1 MGFEAVAAV
10 LVDAFATEG
19 AAAVVGD
26 VALGAAAEGAV
37 GVGVGELAA
46 GAGEAVLVDG
56 AAAGALD
63 AGGYAGVMGASDA
76 TGSLGLADAGGMA
89 NIGGAEAFNAA
100 GSDALSASINGG
112 MTSAEVGANVGTG
125 AGNVAAGAGGSSLGT
140 YAQLASSVYNQ
151 YNAAQLKAA
160 GKAADPF
167 AAYRPGYA
175 KQLQDLMAH
184 PDSVTKLP
192 GYQSGL
198 RQAEQTLTR
207 QSASQGLTGS
217 GTTAAALANLG
228 STYENQFYNQQ
239 VQTLSG
245 LGGSGINNAG
255 LSLGA
260 QVAGTNASTADMNSL
275 MKLLPMLTGAG
286 QGGGGGGG
294 GGGSWFDAG
303 SGGSW

>member
-1 MGFEAVAAV
+1 MGFEAIGAV

-26 VALGAAAEGAV
+26 VAV
-37 GVGVGELAA
+37 T
-46 GAGEAVLVDG
+46 AGEAVLADG
-56 AAAGALD
+56 AVAGALD

-76 TGSLGLADAGGMA
+76 TGSLGLADAGGMV

-100 GSDALSASINGG
+100 GSDALTASINGG

-125 AGNVAAGAGGSSLGT
+125 AGNVAGSNLGT

-167 AAYRPGYA
+167 AQYRPGYA

-192 GYQSGL
+192 GYQAGL
-198 RQAEQTLTR
+198 TQAEQTLTR

-245 LGGSGINNAG
+245 LGGAGINNAG

-275 MKLLPMLTGAG
+275 AKLLPMLTGAG
-286 QGGGGGGG
+286 HGGGGGGG
-294 GGGSWFDAG
+294 GGGSSWFDIG
-303 SGGSW
+303 SGGDW